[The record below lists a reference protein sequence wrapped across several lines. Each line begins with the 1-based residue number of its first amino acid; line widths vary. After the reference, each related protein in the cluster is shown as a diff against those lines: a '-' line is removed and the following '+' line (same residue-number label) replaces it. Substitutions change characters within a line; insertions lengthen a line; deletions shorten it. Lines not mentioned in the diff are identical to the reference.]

1 MQVLAHNLVSQFTNR
16 QLNVTTKNKKED
28 TERLSSGYRI
38 NRSSD
43 DAAGLSISEKLR
55 WQIRGLDKG
64 KNNIQDGM
72 SLIDTADGALEET
85 HSILQRVR
93 ELTIQAYNDTNTE
106 SDREAIQSEI
116 DSCLKEIDR
125 IAEDTTFNTKQV
137 LKGNQKQTIKITGDE
152 NVDVVTTTTVTKDL
166 PTWLDGMVDK
176 KLEVH
181 PSYNL
186 PQDMSGVMLKY
197 DGVNDSSKEY
207 YGPADANVPA
217 GYQYK
222 GGRTNTISDNPSAKI
237 DFSNLTSITKASDL
251 YTALYELIGCKLA
264 YPCGTCSS
272 QVNSITFGG
281 SEETLQTG
289 EFEKSATVDVTGEL
303 NLSTTSFLYNGKT
316 YTGYFNAV
324 QDMLETYGSNYDADT
339 SNDVSGED
347 AAIKDLAESIA
358 RDLREKTADILGSKM
373 SDHFD
378 RVVKG
383 NDDYSLVV
391 YDYRDN
397 DKLTSQTA
405 ADTSVITSARVQYK
419 TSVNMLVPGQTV
431 VAESPIRI
439 MCGALNSS
447 YINIGLENLS
457 SIALG
462 INDYKINRYVTHTT
476 YSDSYQ
482 QKLQAWEDSATE
494 QTTTVSYT
502 TKVPDVVNPPI
513 YGMKFENGEKKK
525 FLITAGSITYKDE
538 VRSYQVTQKVYG
550 PKPTAD
556 PGDITQSSV
565 YDPDSVELIDNAIAG
580 VSKARSSMGAVKNRL
595 EHAYNLNANT
605 SENTQKAESGIRD
618 ADMVEEM
625 MNFSKNNILE
635 QAGQAILA
643 QANQTQQG
651 ILQLLQ

>member
-1 MQVLAHNLVSQFTNR
+1 MQVLAHNLVSQFTSR

-38 NRSSD
+38 NRVSD

-93 ELTIQAYNDTNTE
+93 ELTIQAYNDTNTQ

-116 DSCLKEIDR
+116 DSCLKEINR
-125 IAEDTTFNTKQV
+125 IAEDTTFNTKQI
-137 LKGNQKQTIKITGDE
+137 LKGNPKQTIKVTGDE
-152 NVDVVTTTTVTKDL
+152 NIDVVTTTTVTKDL

-186 PQDMSGVMLKY
+186 PQDTSGVMLKY

-207 YGPADANVPA
+207 YGPANADVPA

-222 GGRTNTISDNPSAKI
+222 GGWTNTISDNPSAKI
-237 DFSNLTSITKASDL
+237 DFSNLTSITKSSDL

-303 NLSTTSFLYNGKT
+303 NLSTTPFNYNGKT

-324 QDMLETYGSNYDADT
+324 QDMLETYGANYDTDA
-339 SNDVSGED
+339 SNDISGED

-358 RDLREKTADILGSKM
+358 RDLRNKTADILGSKM

-439 MCGALNSS
+439 MCGALKSS
-447 YINIGLENLS
+447 YINIGLEDLS

-462 INDYKINRYVTHTT
+462 INDYKINRYTTHTT
-476 YSDSYQ
+476 YSDSYK

-513 YGMKFENGEKKK
+513 YGTKFENGEKKK
-525 FLITAGSITYKDE
+525 FLISAGSITYKDE
-538 VRSYQVTQKVYG
+538 VRSYKVTQKVYG
-550 PKPTAD
+550 TKPAAN
-556 PGDITQSSV
+556 PGDIKQSSV
-565 YDPDSVELIDNAIAG
+565 YDPDSVEMIDKAISS

-605 SENTQKAESGIRD
+605 SENTQRAESGIRD
-618 ADMVEEM
+618 ADMAEEM

>member
-116 DSCLKEIDR
+116 DSCLKEINR
-125 IAEDTTFNTKQV
+125 IAEDTTFNTKQI

-186 PQDMSGVMLKY
+186 PQDTSGVMLKY

-207 YGPADANVPA
+207 YGPADADVPA

-222 GGRTNTISDNPSAKI
+222 GGWTNTISDNPSAKI

-303 NLSTTSFLYNGKT
+303 NLSTTSFPYNGKT

-324 QDMLETYGSNYDADT
+324 QDMLETYGSNYDADA

-358 RDLREKTADILGSKM
+358 RDLRDKTADILGSKM

-513 YGMKFENGEKKK
+513 YGTKFENGEKKK
-525 FLITAGSITYKDE
+525 FLISAGSITYKDE

-556 PGDITQSSV
+556 PGDIKQSSV
-565 YDPDSVELIDNAIAG
+565 YDPDSVELIDNAIAS

-605 SENTQKAESGIRD
+605 SENTQNAESGIRD
-618 ADMVEEM
+618 ADMAEEM
-625 MNFSKNNILE
+625 MNFSKSNILE

>member
-16 QLNVTTKNKKED
+16 QLNITTKNKEKD

-43 DAAGLSISEKLR
+43 DAAGLSISEKMR
-55 WQIRGLDKG
+55 WQIRGLNKG

-93 ELTIQAYNDTNTE
+93 ELSIQAYNDTNTE
-106 SDREAIQSEI
+106 SDREAIQKEI

-125 IAEDTTFNTKQV
+125 IAEDTTFNTKQI
-137 LKGNQKQTIKITGDE
+137 LKGNEKQTIQVTGDE

-166 PTWLDGMVDK
+166 PTWLDSKVDK

-186 PQDMSGVMLKY
+186 PQDTSGVMLKY

-207 YGPADANVPA
+207 YGPANASVPG
-217 GYQYK
+217 GYQHK
-222 GGRTNTISDNPSAKI
+222 GEWSNSISDNPSAKI
-237 DFSNLTSITKASDL
+237 DFSNLTSITKATDL

-264 YPCGTCSS
+264 YPCGTCST

-281 SEETLQTG
+281 NEETLKTEQ
-289 EFEKSATVDVTGEL
+289 FENSAEVDVTGEL
-303 NLSTTSFLYNGKT
+303 NLSTVPFPYNGKT
-316 YTGYFNAV
+316 YPGYFSAV
-324 QDMLETYGSNYDADT
+324 QDMLETYGANYDGDASTDIA
-339 SNDVSGED
+339 GED
-347 AAIKDLAESIA
+347 IAIKDLAECIA
-358 RDLREKTADILGSKM
+358 RDLRDKTADILGSKM
-373 SDHFD
+373 EGHFD

-405 ADTSVITSARVQYK
+405 ADTTVITSARVQYK

-431 VAESPIRI
+431 VAESPMKI

-447 YINIGLENLS
+447 YIKLGLENLS
-457 SIALG
+457 SSALG
-462 INDYKINRYVTHTT
+462 IGNYKINRYITQNV

-482 QKLQAWEDSATE
+482 QKMQAWEDSAVE

-502 TKVPDVVNPPI
+502 TKVPDTINPPI
-513 YGMKFENGEKKK
+513 YGTKFENGERKT
-525 FLITAGSITYKDE
+525 FLISAGSITYKDE
-538 VRSYQVTQKVYG
+538 VRSYKVTQKVYG
-550 PKPTAD
+550 PKPTAN
-556 PGDITQSSV
+556 PGDIKQMSV
-565 YDPDSVELIDNAIAG
+565 YDPDSVDLIDNAIAS
-580 VSKARSSMGAVKNRL
+580 VSSARSTMGAVKNRL

-605 SENTQKAESGIRD
+605 SENTQSAESRIRD
-618 ADMVEEM
+618 ADMAEEM
-625 MNFSKNNILE
+625 VDYSKNNILE
-635 QAGQAILA
+635 QAGQAMLA
-643 QANQTQQG
+643 QANQSRQG